1 MKEQQD
7 AELQIMRG
15 PVSSKGV
22 AKIKKHRAPRLQ
34 PLPRPS
40 TSTSESS
47 QYIWTPVGQHRNE
60 IRVLDL
66 DSGVGNAP
74 LRGRLRP
81 VVLGSS
87 LKIKYETISYA
98 WGDTTLVDNILVDNK
113 SIPIL
118 ASAGS
123 ALRNLRVSNTIRTL
137 WIDFV
142 CIDQK
147 NDREKGH
154 QVGMMADIFQSSRW
168 IIAHLED
175 DEDNTAKRAF
185 DGIAVIYEALL
196 DPAGGLEMVDVPHL
210 KIEDW
215 CSLREN
221 IDLLAIKGIMTK
233 PYFK

>member
-1 MKEQQD
+1 MKGRKD
-7 AELQIMRG
+7 AELEVVRG
-15 PVSSKGV
+15 PVSSKVV
-22 AKIKKHRAPRLQ
+22 ARIKKHRAPRLQ
-34 PLPRPS
+34 PLPPPS
-40 TSTSESS
+40 TSTSESK
-47 QYIWTPVGQHRNE
+47 QYMWTPVDQHRKE

-66 DSGVGNAP
+66 DLGVGNSP
-74 LRGRLRP
+74 LRGRLRH

-87 LKIKYETISYA
+87 SKPKYETISYA

-113 SIPIL
+113 SIPIP

-123 ALRNLRVSNTIRTL
+123 ALRNLRASHTIRTL
-137 WIDFV
+137 WIDCV

-168 IIAHLED
+168 TIAHLEN

-210 KIEDW
+210 KIKDW